1 MVPIKITVEA
11 TDASGPVSSKILS
24 VGSNEAGAGEYQ
36 ITGDLTLNLLADR
49 LGKGKAGRIYTIT
62 VQCSDPFN
70 NACTG
75 TVAVKVAHD
84 KGK

>member
-1 MVPIKITVEA
+1 MVPIAITVVA
-11 TDASGPVSSKILS
+11 TDAAGPVSSKILS
-24 VGSNEAGAGEYQ
+24 VGSNEPGPGEYQ

-49 LGKGKAGRIYTIT
+49 IGKGKGRVYTIT
-62 VQCSDPFN
+62 VQCSDRFN
-70 NACTG
+70 NACTA